1 LVDYNTWSIASAT
14 SVAWVI
20 VAYILNVADTPLDS
34 SVNMQSDGEA
44 TGSMWLW
51 LIPIAVGWL
60 QLSPKCNFDR
70 SQAAYDRADRHTR
83 TRDSHIVSSPASTP
97 RALITA
103 NKEDVTSPDDLLTP
117 PVFNYSR
124 SLQWSSEAET
134 AFQVLK
140 VALQK
145 AQSCI
150 PVRFGRSGSSP
161 TLSRP
166 FTLAICVGLP
176 VKSPRTVP
184 CQKVHS
190 AAIGRLGCSQ
200 E

>member
-1 LVDYNTWSIASAT
+1 M
-14 SVAWVI
+14 
-20 VAYILNVADTPLDS
+20 
-34 SVNMQSDGEA
+34 VNCFRNLRRLGHCCLHTECSRYTIGFFREHA
-44 TGSMWLW
+44 KRRRSHWFNLW

-103 NKEDVTSPDDLLTP
+103 NKEDVTSPDELLTP